1 MLVFTRRNKSATI
14 TAMKRRATI
23 ILSLAL
29 LTGIIR
35 ADLTEQQ
42 AGRIAKTVGRIIGQ
56 IHYRQTKV
64 NDDISK
70 IHLDNYLTT
79 LDVGHMI
86 FMQSDV
92 DEFKKTY
99 GTRLDDEIKFGKIRP
114 AQIIFNRY
122 LERLTE
128 RQKLVDE
135 LLKEKMDYSKK
146 ERFNPVRNKLPWP
159 KTKSET
165 ENLWRARIKYELLA
179 DRLTMSKDGKIP
191 DAKKLKESRA
201 KIGRRY
207 VRLLKTMK
215 EYGRD
220 DILESY
226 LSSLARAYDPHS
238 DYMSPH
244 EAENFKIN
252 SIDMQLTG
260 IGAVLRVDDGY
271 TTIVR
276 IMPGGPAG
284 RSKLINPNDKVIA
297 VQNPG
302 DKEPTDVID
311 MKIDKVVTLIRGK
324 KGSDVKLT
332 IIPAGTE
339 ERKVITI
346 TRDVVKLEDQ
356 LAKAYIIEHK
366 RDGKSEKLG
375 VIALPGFYS
384 KCSNHCRTLIERL
397 KKEGVAG
404 IVLDLRQN
412 GGGILQE
419 AINLTGLFIEEGP
432 VVQVKDYRNRKRV
445 MADNNPRITYNGPLI
460 VAVSHMSASAS
471 EIVAA
476 ALQDHGRA
484 IVVGGKMTHGKGT
497 VQQILPLNR
506 SFIANLDK
514 DSGQLKFTI
523 SKFYR
528 INGATTQRDGVKPD
542 IILPSVFDYL
552 GMSEAE
558 LPRALESDEI
568 EKAKYK
574 SLDRVEAFFTSLR
587 KASTKRIN
595 GDQDYKYIR
604 EDITRAKKQKEDR
617 SVSLNESERR
627 QERADNKTRIEAR
640 NKERADRAAQSE
652 KYFEIDVKLA
662 EAGKPLKKLDPPK
675 PKKQNPDPNAIPEDD
690 SSTFRFDPELR
701 ETLQILSDF
710 VKLNSKLI
718 SQIKKN

>member
-1 MLVFTRRNKSATI
+1 
-14 TAMKRRATI
+14 
-23 ILSLAL
+23 
-29 LTGIIR
+29 
-35 ADLTEQQ
+35 
-42 AGRIAKTVGRIIGQ
+42 
-56 IHYRQTKV
+56 
-64 NDDISK
+64 
-70 IHLDNYLTT
+70 
-79 LDVGHMI
+79 
-86 FMQSDV
+86 
-92 DEFKKTY
+92 
-99 GTRLDDEIKFGKIRP
+99 
-114 AQIIFNRY
+114 
-122 LERLTE
+122 
-128 RQKLVDE
+128 
-135 LLKEKMDYSKK
+135 
-146 ERFNPVRNKLPWP
+146 
-159 KTKSET
+159 
-165 ENLWRARIKYELLA
+165 
-179 DRLTMSKDGKIP
+179 
-191 DAKKLKESRA
+191 
-201 KIGRRY
+201 
-207 VRLLKTMK
+207 
-215 EYGRD
+215 
-220 DILESY
+220 
-226 LSSLARAYDPHS
+226 
-238 DYMSPH
+238 MSPH

-284 RSKLINPNDKVIA
+284 RSKLLHANDKVIA

-311 MKIDKVVTLIRGK
+311 MKIDKVVQLIRGK

-366 RDGKSEKLG
+366 RNGKPEKLG
-375 VIALPGFYS
+375 LINLPGFYS

-397 KKEGVAG
+397 KKEGVDG

-432 VVQVKDYRNRKRV
+432 VVQVKDYRGRSRV
-445 MADNNPRITYNGPLI
+445 MYDKKPQVTYSGPLI

-542 IILPSVFDYL
+542 IVLPSVIDYL

-574 SLDRVEAFFTSLR
+574 PLDRVEAFFTSLR
-587 KASTKRIN
+587 NASTKRIKE
-595 GDQDYKYIR
+595 DQDYKYIM
-604 EDITRAKKQKEDR
+604 EDIARAKKQKEDR

-627 QERADNKTRIEAR
+627 KERADNKTRIEAR
-640 NKERADRAAQSE
+640 NKERANRAVRSE
-652 KYFEIDVKLA
+652 KYFEIDVKIA
-662 EAGKPLKKLDPPK
+662 DAGKPLKKLDPPK
-675 PKKQNPDPNAIPEDD
+675 PKKENSDPNAIPEDD
-690 SSTFRFDPELR
+690 SNTFNLDPELR

-718 SQIKKN
+718 SQIEKN